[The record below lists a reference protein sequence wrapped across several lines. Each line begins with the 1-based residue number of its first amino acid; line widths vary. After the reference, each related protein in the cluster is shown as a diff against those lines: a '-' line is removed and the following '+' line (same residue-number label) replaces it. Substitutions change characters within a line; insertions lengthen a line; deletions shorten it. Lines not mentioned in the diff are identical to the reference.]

1 MIIINNKT
9 ISFMQKKCL
18 MRELEKKYIT
28 PNRAQM
34 PQIKSTV
41 EYGLYPFEHS
51 LAALARAQMG
61 TTQTH
66 IGR

>member
-1 MIIINNKT
+1 
-9 ISFMQKKCL
+9 MQKKCL

-34 PQIKSTV
+34 PPIKSTV
-41 EYGLYPFEHS
+41 EYGLYPFEHERAQRAS
-51 LAALARAQMG
+51 AQMG